1 MKSPDVEMDQRF
13 YQKVIMTN
21 NDKRNIV
28 LTGFMGT
35 GKTTVGKL
43 VAAKLKRQF
52 VDTDELIQER
62 QGLTIPEIF
71 AQHGEVAFRQMEA
84 SLAEELGQ
92 RQELVISTGGR
103 LMLDPKNVVAL
114 TRGGRVF
121 CLIAIAQEILSRIA
135 SDDGHK
141 RPLLEVANPEAQIVA
156 LLEERR
162 KGYHCFQKIV
172 TSGKNPQQVAEH
184 LLNIFHDKPKRFL
197 VETPAQSYE
206 YIIGSGILPFIR
218 QLTGVTG
225 SLVVITDSVV
235 GELYVQGCGDV
246 DHVITIPSGDKKKT
260 LATVEDICN
269 ELIAIGF
276 DRDGTIVALGGR
288 DVGDVAGFVAATY
301 MRGVDF
307 IQCPT
312 SLLAMAD
319 TSIGGKTSIDLPG
332 GKNVIGVF
340 KQPLMVIADVATLQT
355 LPAAD
360 FKSGMAEVIKHG
372 LIADSTLLNLV
383 EEGDWYHESGTLYTS
398 LFDVQALVAQ
408 SIQVKIKFIE
418 EDPFDHGKRFSLHL
432 GHTFAHAIEQVSDY
446 AIRHGDAV
454 AMGMVVAANVS
465 ARLGL
470 CSPDQQTRTELILQK
485 VGLPI
490 RLPKLSPERLL
501 KAMEN
506 DKKRRGEVVQIVIPR
521 GIGKT
526 SVADD
531 IPASEIRATL
541 LELMQG

>member
-43 VAAKLKRQF
+43 VAEKLKRQF

-246 DHVITIPSGDKKKT
+246 DHVITIPSGNKKKT

-506 DKKRRGEVVQIVIPR
+506 DKKRRGEVIQIVIPR

-531 IPASEIRATL
+531 IPASEIKATL
-541 LELMQG
+541 LELMPG

>member
-43 VAAKLKRQF
+43 VAEKLKRQF

-184 LLNIFHDKPKRFL
+184 LLNIFHDKPKRFP

-246 DHVITIPSGDKKKT
+246 DHVITIPSGNKKKT

-531 IPASEIRATL
+531 IPASEIKATL
-541 LELMQG
+541 LELMPG